1 MKYTNIIYLKSGR
14 TITQESNS
22 NLADEVVV
30 IHDWDKGAIVLESN
44 NITAIPRREIEIIDT
59 KLNEVRND

>member
-1 MKYTNIIYLKSGR
+1 MKYTNTIYLKSGR
-14 TITQESNS
+14 IITQESNI
-22 NLADEVVV
+22 NLADEVGE
-30 IHDWDKGAIVLESN
+30 IHDWDKGSIILESN